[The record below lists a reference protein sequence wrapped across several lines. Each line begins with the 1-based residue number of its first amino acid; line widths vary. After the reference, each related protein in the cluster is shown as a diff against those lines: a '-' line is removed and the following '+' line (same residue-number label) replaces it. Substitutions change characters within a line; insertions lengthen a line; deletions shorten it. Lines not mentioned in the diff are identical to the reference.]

1 MERIMLFN
9 AMSIRIKAAFGLVL
23 LTLFIL
29 IIGGIN
35 YQALER
41 LQGNTQLFAG
51 TLMPGQGVVINADRD
66 LYQALT
72 AQQNF
77 LLVQGKGDKA
87 AGYKQDFVDNVQQ
100 AKERMEKFLSLLVDY
115 PDVTVQLQS
124 FPELFNA
131 WKSGAE
137 QVFTLAE
144 QGKLDEAL
152 TLNNS
157 LEDKFSVLR
166 EQYNLAGE
174 LDDKLADTLR
184 ITSDNMAERS
194 QLWTLGLLGFS
205 VIGGLLLIYFGPKL
219 IVDAIGAVH
228 EKVEDISRGEG
239 DLVSRLPV
247 TSQDELG
254 KLSQGFNRF
263 LDQLQGLIRQLLG
276 DVSCLEESTGG
287 LRQISLQVDHI
298 SESQRVQLASL
309 VTAFNEINQAVH
321 DISRHAQ
328 LTSDQTHHAQRSA
341 TQGME
346 LLNRNVEMNQQLSGS
361 IQDAAKMVAQLADE
375 SEKITSVLDVI
386 RGIAEQTNLLA
397 LNAAIEA
404 ARAGE
409 QGRGFA
415 VVADE
420 VRTLAS
426 RTQRSTED
434 IQKMIASLKQGV
446 QSAVQAMDRGSLQM
460 DETLGM
466 VDKSRDS
473 LAEIQQLVTQVL
485 DMNFQIASA
494 TEEQGAVMDEVNRSV
509 SELNSLTEE
518 GAALS
523 GTVMQTGN
531 DLSELAQ
538 QLAGRVRQFKV

>member
-1 MERIMLFN
+1 MLFN

-29 IIGGIN
+29 AIGGIN
-35 YQALER
+35 YFALDR

-72 AQQNF
+72 AQQDF
-77 LLVQGKGDKA
+77 LLAQGKGDKA
-87 AGYKQDFVDNVQQ
+87 AGYKQDFAENVQQ
-100 AKERMEKFLSLLVDY
+100 AKERMEKFLTLMADY
-115 PDVTVQLQS
+115 PEVTGQLQQ
-124 FPELFNA
+124 FPELFSSWQA
-131 WKSGAE
+131 GAE

-144 QGKLDEAL
+144 QG
-152 TLNNS
+152 N
-157 LEDKFSVLR
+157 LEDATRLHHDLGDKFSTLR

-174 LDDKLADTLR
+174 LDEKLAETLHQA
-184 ITSDNMAERS
+184 SDEMADS
-194 QLWTLGLLGFS
+194 TQFWTLALLVFS
-205 VIGGLLLIYFGPKL
+205 LVIGMLLIYFGPKL
-219 IVDAIGAVH
+219 IVDAILAVY

-247 TSQDELG
+247 TSKDELG
-254 KLSQGFNRF
+254 KLSRGFNRF
-263 LDQLQGLIRQLLG
+263 LDQLQSLIRELLG
-276 DVSCLEESTGG
+276 DVNCLEESTGG
-287 LRQISLQVDHI
+287 LRQISVQVDHI

-328 LTSDQTHHAQRSA
+328 QTSDQTHHAQSSA

-346 LLNRNVEMNQQLSGS
+346 LLNRNVEMNRQLSGS

-434 IQKMIASLKQGV
+434 IQQMIASLKQGV
-446 QSAVQAMDRGSLQM
+446 QSAVQAMDRGSQQM
-460 DETLGM
+460 GETLGM

-473 LAEIQQLVTQVL
+473 LTEIQQLVTQVL

-494 TEEQGAVMDEVNRSV
+494 TEQQGAVMDEVNRSV

-538 QLAGRVRQFKV
+538 QLASRVRQFKV

>member
-1 MERIMLFN
+1 MVFN

-29 IIGGIN
+29 AIGGIN
-35 YQALER
+35 YFALDR
-41 LQGNTQLFAG
+41 LQGNTRLFAG
-51 TLMPGQGVVINADRD
+51 TLMPGLGVVINADRD

-72 AQQNF
+72 AQQEF
-77 LLVQGKGDKA
+77 LLVQGKGEKA
-87 AGYKQDFVDNVQQ
+87 AGYKQDFAENVQQ
-100 AKERMEKFLSLLVDY
+100 AKERMEKFLTLMADY
-115 PDVTVQLQS
+115 PEVTGQLQG
-124 FPELFNA
+124 FPELFSSWLLDA
-131 WKSGAE
+131 K
-137 QVFTLAE
+137 QVFALAE
-144 QGKLDEAL
+144 QGNIAGAL
-152 TLNNS
+152 TLHDS
-157 LEDKFSVLR
+157 LKDKFSILR

-174 LDDKLADTLR
+174 LDEKLADGLR
-184 ITSDNMAERS
+184 VASDDMAESS
-194 QLWTLGLLGFS
+194 QFWTLGLLIFS
-205 VIGGLLLIYFGPKL
+205 VIIGLLLIYFGPKL
-219 IVDAIGAVH
+219 IVDAISAVD
-228 EKVEDISRGEG
+228 EKVDDISRGEG

-247 TSQDELG
+247 NSKDELG
-254 KLSQGFNRF
+254 KLSRGFNRF
-263 LDQLQGLIRQLLG
+263 LDQLQSLIRELLG
-276 DVSCLEESTGG
+276 DVTCLEESTGG
-287 LRQISLQVDHI
+287 LRQIAVQVDHI

-328 LTSDQTHHAQRSA
+328 QTSDQTHHAQSSA

-346 LLNRNVEMNQQLSGS
+346 LLNRNVEMNRQLSGS

-446 QSAVQAMDRGSLQM
+446 QSAVQAMDRGSQQM
-460 DETLGM
+460 GETLGM

-538 QLAGRVRQFKV
+538 QLASRVRRFKI

>member
-1 MERIMLFN
+1 MVFN
-9 AMSIRIKAAFGLVL
+9 ATSIRIKAAFGLVL

-29 IIGGIN
+29 MIGGIN

-41 LQGNTQLFAG
+41 LQGNTNLFAG

-100 AKERMEKFLSLLVDY
+100 AKDRMEKFLSLLADY
-115 PDVTVQLQS
+115 PEVTAQLQN
-124 FPELFNA
+124 FPELFNS

-152 TLNNS
+152 AFNNS

-174 LDDKLADTLR
+174 LDEKLADTLR

-205 VIGGLLLIYFGPKL
+205 VISGLLLIYFGPKL
-219 IVDAIGAVH
+219 IVDAILAVH

-263 LDQLQGLIRQLLG
+263 LDQLQGLIRLLLG
-276 DVSCLEESTGG
+276 DVGCLEESTGG

-460 DETLGM
+460 GETLGM

-494 TEEQGAVMDEVNRSV
+494 TEEQGTVMDEVNRSV

>member
-1 MERIMLFN
+1 MHH
-9 AMSIRIKAAFGLVL
+9 
-23 LTLFIL
+23 
-29 IIGGIN
+29 
-35 YQALER
+35 
-41 LQGNTQLFAG
+41 
-51 TLMPGQGVVINADRD
+51 D
-66 LYQALT
+66 L
-72 AQQNF
+72 
-77 LLVQGKGDKA
+77 G
-87 AGYKQDFVDNVQQ
+87 
-100 AKERMEKFLSLLVDY
+100 
-115 PDVTVQLQS
+115 
-124 FPELFNA
+124 
-131 WKSGAE
+131 
-137 QVFTLAE
+137 
-144 QGKLDEAL
+144 
-152 TLNNS
+152 
-157 LEDKFSVLR
+157 DKFSTLR

-174 LDDKLADTLR
+174 LDEKLAETLHQA
-184 ITSDNMAERS
+184 SDEMADS
-194 QLWTLGLLGFS
+194 TQFWTLALLVFS
-205 VIGGLLLIYFGPKL
+205 LVIGMLLIYFGPKL
-219 IVDAIGAVH
+219 IVDAILAVY

-247 TSQDELG
+247 TSEDGLG
-254 KLSQGFNRF
+254 KLSRGFNRF
-263 LDQLQGLIRQLLG
+263 LDQLQSLIRELLG
-276 DVSCLEESTGG
+276 DVNCLEESTGG
-287 LRQISLQVDHI
+287 LRQISVQVDHI

-328 LTSDQTHHAQRSA
+328 QTSDQTHHAQSSA

-346 LLNRNVEMNQQLSGS
+346 LLNRNVEMNRQLSGS

-375 SEKITSVLDVI
+375 SGKITSVLDVI

-446 QSAVQAMDRGSLQM
+446 QSAVQAMDRGSQQM
-460 DETLGM
+460 GETLGM

-473 LAEIQQLVTQVL
+473 LTEIQQLVTQVL

-494 TEEQGAVMDEVNRSV
+494 TEQQGAVMDEVNRSV

-538 QLAGRVRQFKV
+538 QLASRVRQFKV

>member
-1 MERIMLFN
+1 MLLN
-9 AMSIRIKAAFGLVL
+9 SMSIRIKAAFGLVL

-29 IIGGIN
+29 IIGTLN
-35 YQALER
+35 YIALDR
-41 LQGNTQLFAG
+41 LQSNTDTFAAV
-51 TLMPGQGVVINADRD
+51 LMPAQGAVLNADRD
-66 LYQALT
+66 LYQALS
-72 AQQNF
+72 AQQQF

-87 AGYKQDFVDNVQQ
+87 ASYKQDFSENAQQ
-100 AKERMEKFLSLLVDY
+100 AWDRMQKFLTNMAPY
-115 PDVTVQLQS
+115 PEVTGQLQH
-124 FPELFNA
+124 FPTLFNA
-131 WKSGAE
+131 WKQDGL
-137 QVFTLAE
+137 QVFTLVE
-144 QGKLDEAL
+144 QGKLAEAQAMHDAL
-152 TLNNS
+152 
-157 LEDKFSVLR
+157 DGKFSVLR

-174 LDDKLADTLR
+174 LDEKLADSLR
-184 ITSDNMAERS
+184 VASDEMADSRQS
-194 QLWTLGLLGFS
+194 VTLGLLS
-205 VIGGLLLIYFGPKL
+205 IAVLMGLVLIYVGPKI
-219 IVDAIGAVH
+219 IVDSIMAVYL
-228 EKVEDISRGEG
+228 KVEDISRGEG

-247 TSQDELG
+247 TSRDELG
-254 KLSQGFNRF
+254 KLARSFNRF
-263 LDQLQGLIRQLLG
+263 LDQLQGLIRQLMG
-276 DVSCLEESTGG
+276 DVGSLEASTGN
-287 LRQISLQVDHI
+287 LRQVSLQVDNI

-328 LTSDQTHHAQRSA
+328 LTSEQTNTAQSSV
-341 TQGME
+341 TQGMA
-346 LLNRNVEMNQQLSGS
+346 LLTRNVEMNKQLSGS
-361 IQDAAKMVAQLADE
+361 VHDAAQMVAKLADE

-434 IQKMIASLKQGV
+434 IQHMIASLKQGV
-446 QSAVQAMDRGSLQM
+446 QSAVQAMERGSSQM
-460 DETLGM
+460 GETLGM
-466 VDKSRDS
+466 VDKSRDA
-473 LAEIQQLVTQVL
+473 LAEIQKMVTQVM

-494 TEEQGAVMDEVNRSV
+494 TEQQSSVMDEINRSV

-523 GTVMQTGN
+523 GTVLQTGN
-531 DLSELAQ
+531 DLDAVAQ
-538 QLAGRVRQFKV
+538 QLSSRVRQFKV